1 MRRVVLIL
9 LALVLF
15 VPSVAR
21 ASAWYRCAHDGE
33 TRTSCCCPPGAKHHK
48 APASNTAIRAACCCS
63 VTQLVAH
70 ESSERAVSPFAVDM
84 APAMV
89 PVVIAIAPIEAP
101 IRTAMLAYSRPQR
114 GPPET
119 LFARFCS
126 LLL

>member
-1 MRRVVLIL
+1 LRRVVLVL

-21 ASAWYRCAHDGE
+21 ASAWYHCAHDGE
-33 TRTSCCCPPGAKHHK
+33 TRSSCCCPPEAKHHK

-63 VTQLVAH
+63 VTQLAAYG
-70 ESSERAVSPFAVDM
+70 SSERAVSPLAIEM

-89 PVVIAIAPIEAP
+89 HVAIAVAPIEAP
-101 IRTAMLAYSRPQR
+101 VRMAMLDYARPQR
-114 GPPET
+114 GPPES

-126 LLL
+126 LLI